1 MNKIPKPGCSVTDRW
16 TYNGMQV
23 VWMESDLL
31 KIGILVGRGADVFE
45 FRYKLQDVNFLLRLP
60 GDIKNPSQDFAQ
72 KRDTNSQM
80 EDYYYGGWQDC
91 LPNSAPFTYRGASY
105 GQHGEVWGIPWS
117 YSILA
122 DTPEKVIVKC
132 WVKPMRTPL
141 KIEKTFS
148 LEINS
153 QSLTVSSKVTN
164 EGNTHF
170 DLMWGQHIAF
180 GLPFLEN
187 EILVE
192 INAKNMV
199 AEQSMPGHRRF
210 KPGVETLWPEAIT
223 TNGSPDNASIILPAG
238 EQPYSDL
245 AYLSGFGNTG
255 SYKIMNQSRKIG
267 FGLKWDAELFKYVW
281 YWHERFG
288 TQDAPWWGNVYTVA
302 LEPWTS
308 KWTDDPQA
316 AIDRGEWLKLEAK
329 ESIET
334 EIQAFAIDD
343 N

>member
-1 MNKIPKPGCSVTDRW
+1 MNHNTKPNCYITDKW
-16 TYNGMQV
+16 NYNGMQV
-23 VWMESDLL
+23 VWLENDLL

-45 FRYKLQDVNFLLRLP
+45 FRYKPKDINFLLRLP
-60 GDIKNPSQDFAQ
+60 GDIKNPTKDFAQ
-72 KRDTNSQM
+72 KRDTDSQM

-91 LPNSAPFTYRGASY
+91 LPNSAPLTYRGASY

-117 YSILA
+117 HSIIM
-122 DTPEKVIVKC
+122 DTPEKVVVKC
-132 WVKPMRTPL
+132 WAQPMRTPL
-141 KIEKTFS
+141 QIEKTFS
-148 LEINS
+148 LEFNS

-180 GLPFLEN
+180 GLPFLEH
-187 EILVE
+187 ETIVE
-192 INAKNMV
+192 INAKHMV
-199 AEQSMPGHRRF
+199 AESAMAEQRRF
-210 KPGVETLWPEAIT
+210 KPGVVTEWPMAIGAD
-223 TNGSPDNASIILPAG
+223 GSPDDASIIKPAG
-238 EQPYSDL
+238 KQPYSDL
-245 AYLSGFGNTG
+245 AYLSGFDNNG

-267 FGLKWDAELFKYVW
+267 FGLNWDAGLFKYVW
-281 YWHERFG
+281 YWHERYG
-288 TQDAPWWGNVYTVA
+288 TQDSPWWGKVYTVA

-308 KWTDDPQA
+308 KWSDDPQA
-316 AIDRGEWLKLEAK
+316 AIDRGDWLKLEAH